1 MTAIFK
7 MQFYILN
14 HFRQVVL
21 LKTQFNWQLVCIKAI
36 VTIHT
41 MVAVAFHTEYGLH
54 RYQTEIKLYTTSQ
67 IKHAF

>member
-21 LKTQFNWQLVCIKAI
+21 LKTQFNWQLVCTRTT
-36 VTIHT
+36 VTIHRN
-41 MVAVAFHTEYGLH
+41 AIAFHTVYGLQ
-54 RYQTEIKLYTTSQ
+54 RFQTEIKLYMSSQ
-67 IKHAF
+67 IKYAF